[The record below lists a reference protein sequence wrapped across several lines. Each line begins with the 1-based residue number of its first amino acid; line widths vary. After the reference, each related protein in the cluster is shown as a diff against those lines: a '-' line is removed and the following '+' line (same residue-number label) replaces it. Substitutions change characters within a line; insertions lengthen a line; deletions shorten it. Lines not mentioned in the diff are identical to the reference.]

1 MDRQLLTGIPLFDGM
16 TDEEVQDCAGA
27 FQQSQVLMGQEVT
40 TQDDFGYSFFVVLS
54 GRVRVDIDESSVI
67 ELNAGDH
74 FGEVSLVTGEKRNAT
89 VKALETCQ
97 LAKMMT
103 WDFQELRK
111 RNDSFEARIQ
121 AVIADRS

>member
-1 MDRQLLTGIPLFDGM
+1 MDRQLLAGIPLFDGM
-16 TDEEVQDCAGA
+16 SEEEVQDCAGA

-54 GRVRVDIDESSVI
+54 GRVRIDIDNSSVV
-67 ELNAGDH
+67 ELSAGDH

-111 RNDSFEARIQ
+111 RNASFESRIQ
-121 AVIADRS
+121 AAIADRS